1 VSFILDALRKSE
13 HERQRSSLPSL
24 AHVPVAPPPPQMP
37 RWAAFVI
44 ALLAAAGLVRAGAWG
59 QSARDPAPPAAT
71 APPAPAA
78 APPVVERRLPL
89 PVAPNP
95 APARPPPGAPDLQSL
110 AEAAP
115 SPPSTPLAAATLDAR
130 SVPAATLPV
139 GLDAAPL
146 PSAAALAAEGIA
158 VPALRLELHGYAE
171 QPSAR
176 FVFINGRKYAEGE
189 RLAEGPDLVAVEPR
203 GAVLSFAGRR
213 FLLLPE

>member
-1 VSFILDALRKSE
+1 
-13 HERQRSSLPSL
+13 
-24 AHVPVAPPPPQMP
+24 
-37 RWAAFVI
+37 
-44 ALLAAAGLVRAGAWG
+44 
-59 QSARDPAPPAAT
+59 
-71 APPAPAA
+71 
-78 APPVVERRLPL
+78 
-89 PVAPNP
+89 
-95 APARPPPGAPDLQSL
+95 
-110 AEAAP
+110 
-115 SPPSTPLAAATLDAR
+115 
-130 SVPAATLPV
+130 VPAATLPV